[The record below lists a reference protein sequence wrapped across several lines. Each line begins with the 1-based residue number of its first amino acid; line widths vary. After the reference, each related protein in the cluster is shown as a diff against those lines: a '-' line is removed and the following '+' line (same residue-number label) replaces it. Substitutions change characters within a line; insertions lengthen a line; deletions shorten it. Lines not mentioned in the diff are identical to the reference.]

1 MTNWTAAQMA
11 AIGARNR
18 DILVSAAAG
27 SGKTTVMIERVM
39 SLLRSGASLERMLI
53 VTFTRAAAG
62 EMRDRLT
69 RALAREA
76 EDNLPLR
83 DQYDRIGQAHISTL
97 HTFCISVLR
106 RHFQEAGADPLSRTA
121 DDNVTGALLDR
132 ALSEAVDAFYEEPD
146 DDAQMLIDQFSD
158 AAITDM
164 ARQLHSFLMAQAE
177 PWEWLQKALQAP
189 VSGDDIQRHPL
200 YAVMRDSAL
209 LQLEGAIQYVSACD
223 SVARGP
229 GGPGRYLSNNE
240 EDRAV
245 VQSLMQ
251 SLLTTG
257 LLPGAVGFKPGTLS
271 RTKVPAEE
279 TQEAREEFKFLR
291 AGFKNCVQA
300 AGKLMPGS
308 AEQLKEWADAIQAT
322 IPAQRALGALTR
334 DVYDRYQ
341 ALKAARAIWDYG
353 DLEHQTLFALKSPEV
368 ARDVAGGFDFIFVD
382 EYQDISRTQ
391 ENIIR
396 LIHQDNDLFM
406 VGDVKQSIY
415 RFRLADP
422 GLFLTKYA
430 SFEEEKDAAERVIKL
445 AENFRSRPNILSAVN
460 EIFQTAMRSR
470 VTEIAYD
477 EAARLSAGR
486 TGSGDAP
493 VELHIIDRTAAPE
506 IPSDEEEESEDTGAA
521 DESLSGAAQLE
532 AALIARRIIAL
543 RGSMIEDGGRLREA
557 RLRDMVILLRS
568 ASSRAEQMARI
579 LRDHG
584 ISVYSDVDAQ
594 YFALPEIKDILNILA
609 VLDNPYQDVPL
620 LSTLSCPVFSFT
632 PEQVGR
638 IRAEAKDRHQPFW
651 QAFMERENADEQV
664 ARALRKIRDW
674 RFCAKNMD
682 FETFMRMLVDE
693 SGLYARAG
701 ALPGGDMRRANL
713 RLLCERARGATEKWT
728 LESFL
733 SGVKDARKRDKTSSA
748 AALGEHDDVVRI
760 MTIHKAKG
768 LEFPIVFVADLAHG
782 FRFGNLGDLLRCDSE
797 AGLSLP
803 QVDTVKRISVQ
814 TYAGRAIKE
823 KKDRETRSEE
833 SRLLYVAMTRAKER
847 LILTATPRTMKAARA
862 TWAIPTGDFA
872 AGSASCMLDWIGGA
886 LWDALRDNE
895 SRLHTG
901 ECGATWQISW
911 HHEDEFIAP
920 GAAKHRAPL
929 PQLHANPSETMMR
942 RMRGREEESI
952 PLKTSVTALL
962 KRLPEEDDEEET
974 PVIKRQ
980 EFKHELPP
988 MPLPRLG
995 EQTRLTAADKGSI
1008 THKALGIMP
1017 LDGLLDLS
1025 GDALEKQITQRL
1037 DELRSRGVLTNTE
1050 RAAAD
1055 AALPARFLEDDLGQR
1070 MLGAKDIMR
1079 EQAFT
1084 LKAEGDVLLQ
1094 GVMDLA
1100 FKEDGA
1106 WVLVDYKTDR
1116 ETASIL
1122 PKYRDQMRWYMRAL
1136 RALTGE
1142 SVKEAWLYALRS
1154 GTAVKVEES
1163 EEIRLTP

>member
-1 MTNWTAAQMA
+1 MTKWTTAQSE

-39 SLLRSGASLERMLI
+39 SLLRGGASLERMLI

-69 RALAREA
+69 RALAKEA
-76 EDNLPLR
+76 EDDLHLR

-132 ALSEAVDAFYEEPD
+132 ALTEAVDAFYEEPD
-146 DDAQMLIDQFSD
+146 ADAQSLIERFSD
-158 AAITDM
+158 TEITEM
-164 ARQLHSFLMAQAE
+164 ARQLLTFLMAQAA
-177 PWEWLQKALQAP
+177 PWEWLEKTLSAP
-189 VSGDDIQRHPL
+189 VSADDIQGHPL

-209 LQLEGAIQYVSACD
+209 LRLEGAMQYVSACE

-229 GGPGRYLSNNE
+229 GGPIRYLSNNHQ
-240 EDRAV
+240 DRAV
-245 VQSLMQ
+245 VQSLLE
-251 SLLTTG
+251 SLRSTG
-257 LLPGAVGFKPGTLS
+257 LLPGAAGFKPGTLN
-271 RTKVPAEE
+271 RTKVPLDE
-279 TQEAREEFKFLR
+279 TEEAREEFKLLR
-291 AGFKNCVQA
+291 AGFKDCVEA
-300 AGKLMPGS
+300 AGRLLPGS
-308 AEQLKEWADAIQAT
+308 PEQIKEWADAILST
-322 IPAQRALGALTR
+322 LPAQRALGVLTR

-341 ALKAARAIWDYG
+341 AFKAVRALWDYS
-353 DLEHQTLFALKSPEV
+353 DLEHQTLSALKNPDV
-368 ARDVAGGFDFIFVD
+368 ARDVAGGFDAIFVD

-391 ENIIR
+391 EAIIR
-396 LIHQDNDLFM
+396 LIHQENDLFM

-430 SFEEEKDAAERVIKL
+430 AFEDVAEAKERVIKL
-445 AENFRSRPNILSAVN
+445 AENFRSRPNILHAVN
-460 EIFQTAMRSR
+460 EVFQTAMRSR

-477 EAARLSAGR
+477 AAARLSAGR
-486 TGSGDAP
+486 NVIGDEP
-493 VELHIIDRTAAPE
+493 VELHIIDRTAPLE
-506 IPSDEEEESEDTGAA
+506 REPDDDEEDEEGDTAEESLRSAA
-521 DESLSGAAQLE
+521 EWE
-532 AALIARRIIAL
+532 AALIAKRIIAL
-543 RGSMIEDGGRLREA
+543 RGTMIEDGDRLRQA
-557 RLRDMVILLRS
+557 RFRDMVILLRS
-568 ASSRAEQMARI
+568 ATGRAEQMARV
-579 LRDHG
+579 LRDSG
-584 ISVYSDVDAQ
+584 INVYSDVDAQ

-609 VLDNPYQDVPL
+609 ILDNPYRDVPL
-620 LSTLSCPVFSFT
+620 LSVLSCPVFSFT

-651 QAFMERENADEQV
+651 QAFMDRESADEQV

-682 FETFMRMLVDE
+682 FETFMRLLVDE

-713 RLLCERARGATEKWT
+713 RLLCERARGTLEKWT

-733 SGVKDARKRDKTSSA
+733 AGVKDARKRDKTSSA

-760 MTIHKAKG
+760 MTVHKAKG

-782 FRFGNLGDLLRCDSE
+782 FRLENVSDLLRCDSE

-803 QVDTVKRISVQ
+803 QVDTIKRISVQ

-847 LILTATPRTMKAARA
+847 LILTAAPKSLKAARA
-862 TWAIPTGDFA
+862 AWAIPTGDYA
-872 AGSASCMLDWIGGA
+872 AGSAGCMLDWIGGA
-886 LWDALRDNE
+886 LWEGLRDGEN
-895 SRLHTG
+895 RLHTG
-901 ECGATWQISW
+901 DCGATWQIMW
-911 HHEDEFIAP
+911 HTDSEFSVPAAQKRLSSLPTLPSVVGDEMA
-920 GAAKHRAPL
+920 
-929 PQLHANPSETMMR
+929 R
-942 RMRGREEESI
+942 RMQGMPVSSV

-962 KRLPEEDDEEET
+962 KRLLEEDDDEET

-980 EFKHELPP
+980 EMKRELPP

-995 EQTRLTAADKGSI
+995 EETELTAADKGSI

-1017 LDGLLDLS
+1017 LEGLRDLA
-1025 GDALEKQITQRL
+1025 GDALKGHIVALL
-1037 DELRSRGVLTNTE
+1037 DIMQGHGILGAAE

-1055 AALPARFLEDDLGQR
+1055 AVLPARFLEDELGQR
-1070 MLGAKDIMR
+1070 MLRAEDILR

-1084 LKAEGDVLLQ
+1084 LKAEGGVLLQ

-1100 FKEDGA
+1100 FKEKGA

-1116 ETASIL
+1116 DTAGIL
-1122 PKYRDQMRWYMRAL
+1122 CKYRDQMRWYMRAL
-1136 RALTGE
+1136 RTLTGE
-1142 SVKEAWLYALRS
+1142 PVKEAWLYALRS
-1154 GTAVKVEES
+1154 GTAIQVEEE
-1163 EEIRLTP
+1163 EEIRLAP